1 MLDLSR
7 GAVGLLIAAAV
18 FTLLFVSP
26 ALAPQADAEIGRA
39 HLDGTGVE
47 QGFITTPAGAFTLD
61 VAVDGDHV
69 YWTWSIDSGGGAYEG
84 WIGRADLDGTDVEPK
99 FIAGLGYGGL
109 AVSGEH
115 IYWVDSDAQTI
126 GRANLDGTGVEP
138 SLVTDIGLRAFDVEV
153 EGDHVYWA
161 WDNADAVPLLG
172 WIGRASLDGT
182 GVNRE
187 LIGPISLGGN
197 SALATDPGHI
207 YWGAGIEVYRA
218 NLDGSGPPVCSTPI
232 DPCTPA
238 FLPTAAFD
246 LAVNDA
252 HIYYSGSWPSGRDV
266 VQGIGR
272 ANLDGS
278 AFYPFGFLTGLNGP
292 VGLAID
298 ADHIYWTGGP
308 ADVRPPQT
316 KLTKDAPRKTHKRKL
331 KFKFSSSEPDST
343 FECRLDKKPFRPC
356 TSPRKVK
363 RLDHGK
369 HKFRVRAIDAAGNV
383 DLSPAKDKFK
393 VVD

>member
-7 GAVGLLIAAAV
+7 GAVGLLIAASA
-18 FTLLFVSP
+18 FALFVASP

-47 QGFITTPAGAFTLD
+47 QGFITTPAGALTLD
-61 VAVDGDHV
+61 VAVNADRV

-84 WIGRADLDGTDVEPK
+84 WIGRANLDGTGVEPK

-138 SLVTDIGLRAFDVEV
+138 SRITDIGRRAFDVEV

-161 WDNADAVPLLG
+161 WDNADAIPLLG

-182 GVNRE
+182 GVNRV
-187 LIGPISLGGN
+187 LIGPISFGGN
-197 SALATDPGHI
+197 GALATDPGHI
-207 YWGAGIEVYRA
+207 YWGAGIEVFRA
-218 NLDGSGPPVCSTPI
+218 GLDGSGAPICSTPI

-246 LAVNDA
+246 LAVNDG
-252 HIYYSGSWPSGRDV
+252 HIYYSGAWPSGRDL

-278 AFYPFGFLTGLNGP
+278 AFDPFGFLTGLNAP

-298 ADHIYWTGGP
+298 AKHIYWTGGP

-316 KLTKDAPRKTHKRKL
+316 ELTKRAPNKFHKSKL
-331 KFKFSSSEPDST
+331 KFKFTSSEPDST
-343 FECRLDKKPFRPC
+343 FECKLDKKPFKAC
-356 TSPRKVK
+356 TSPKTVK
-363 RLDHGK
+363 HLDQGK
-369 HKFRVRAIDAAGNV
+369 HKFQVRAIDPAGNV
-383 DLSPAKDKFK
+383 DGTPAIYKFK
-393 VVD
+393 VTA